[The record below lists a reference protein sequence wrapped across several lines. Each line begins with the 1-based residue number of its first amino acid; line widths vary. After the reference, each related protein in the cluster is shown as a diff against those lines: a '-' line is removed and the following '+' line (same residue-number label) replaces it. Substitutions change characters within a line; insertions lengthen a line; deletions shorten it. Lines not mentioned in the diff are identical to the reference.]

1 MLKPRPVE
9 NVQDRLSNLTIR
21 QRQIIMPIK
30 LQNDAKIAC
39 KSLEIGSEE
48 KYWIYMC
55 RQRKIPPFPKT
66 KMFSLWL
73 SLTLIAVCHCQM
85 NVIDAGIEP
94 FDSSTLECHRRIY
107 TYQVSQSD
115 ANGRQCWDTLSV
127 WACWGRCDSN
137 EIADWRFPY
146 KKSSHPVCVHYGR
159 TRSVAILR
167 HCEEGAHPSAARYE
181 YLEAAGCQCQL
192 CSSSDTSCEG
202 LTYRSHRSH
211 PDLLGFGL
219 HK

>member
-1 MLKPRPVE
+1 
-9 NVQDRLSNLTIR
+9 
-21 QRQIIMPIK
+21 
-30 LQNDAKIAC
+30 
-39 KSLEIGSEE
+39 
-48 KYWIYMC
+48 
-55 RQRKIPPFPKT
+55 
-66 KMFSLWL
+66 MFRFWMSCLAL
-73 SLTLIAVCHCQM
+73 AAVGRCQM
-85 NVIDAGIEP
+85 NVIDAGLEP
-94 FDSSTLECHRRIY
+94 IYASTLECHRKIY
-107 TYQVSQSD
+107 TYYVSQSD
-115 ANGRQCWDTLSV
+115 VNGRQCWDTLSV

-137 EIADWRFPY
+137 EIVDWRFPY

-159 TRSVAILR
+159 TRAVAILR

-211 PDLLGFGL
+211 PDLIGFGL